1 MRVCNSSVILPMPR
15 VEAARDSGYNSRAV
29 ENVDNPPA
37 LICGRCTTV
46 CDLDDNFCKRCGMPL
61 SDGQLPLKREQRLP
75 DVWRPRVPAV
85 VVRAATVVAVGTL
98 TEIIARRLAREAGQ
112 RVANVVRLP
121 IGRGKPKV
129 VSQRIDEDAGA
140 QFVSD
145 TVFIRR
151 IRAVG
156 RRAR

>member
-1 MRVCNSSVILPMPR
+1 
-15 VEAARDSGYNSRAV
+15 
-29 ENVDNPPA
+29 
-37 LICGRCTTV
+37 
-46 CDLDDNFCKRCGMPL
+46 MPL

-75 DVWRPRVPAV
+75 DVWRPKVPAV

-121 IGRGKPKV
+121 IGRGKPKALRLV
-129 VSQRIDEDAGA
+129 DDET
-140 QFVSD
+140 QVISD

-156 RRAR
+156 RRVR